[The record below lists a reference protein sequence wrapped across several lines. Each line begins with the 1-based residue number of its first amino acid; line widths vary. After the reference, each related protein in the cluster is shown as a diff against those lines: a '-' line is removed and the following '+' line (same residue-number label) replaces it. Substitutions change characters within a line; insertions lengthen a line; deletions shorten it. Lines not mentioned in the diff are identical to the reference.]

1 MKSSRVRR
9 GVVADAGSESALR
22 VLLLAGELEV
32 RGSTAM
38 TLRLA
43 EHLGEHGFKPLIV
56 CSSAARLSAE
66 TRREVEIR
74 EYPGLSTR
82 VIGQLIR
89 RLLARDFRD
98 LPPILVH
105 VQSRRL
111 ASLGGWLA
119 SNWSR
124 PLVVSVNEVVADRE
138 PLRMPRALSR
148 VLAVSEAVREAL
160 VDRGS
165 MEADRA
171 EVIPAGVDA
180 PQVERLVGVLESDHV
195 PSIGTAGPLEAV
207 KGVPY
212 FLGAAQKVLATGR
225 DVEFLVAGSGP
236 EESNLRRLA
245 GELGIRGRVTFL
257 PNRPDFSDALAAV
270 DAFCLPS
277 LQQGLGTIMLEAM
290 SLGRPVIA
298 SAVGGVCSAV
308 RDGETGLVVPPGD
321 STALA
326 RGVLSLLDDP
336 VRARAIG
343 EAGRAEVMAR
353 FGTDAMVKRTV
364 AVYNEVIEQAGMT
377 PAAVEQSRENG
388 TG

>member
-1 MKSSRVRR
+1 M
-9 GVVADAGSESALR
+9 ADAGSESALR

-56 CSSAARLSAE
+56 CSSAARLSVE

-165 MEADRA
+165 MEADR
-171 EVIPAGVDA
+171 
-180 PQVERLVGVLESDHV
+180 VEGVLKGRVEGLQVCVGRVDHGLCPHLPTGDHQAQV
-195 PSIGTAGPLEAV
+195 ISLLHGLKGGQGVNPCAGRQSSP
-207 KGVPY
+207 
-212 FLGAAQKVLATGR
+212 AQT
-225 DVEFLVAGSGP
+225 
-236 EESNLRRLA
+236 LRR
-245 GELGIRGRVTFL
+245 
-257 PNRPDFSDALAAV
+257 
-270 DAFCLPS
+270 
-277 LQQGLGTIMLEAM
+277 
-290 SLGRPVIA
+290 
-298 SAVGGVCSAV
+298 
-308 RDGETGLVVPPGD
+308 
-321 STALA
+321 
-326 RGVLSLLDDP
+326 
-336 VRARAIG
+336 
-343 EAGRAEVMAR
+343 
-353 FGTDAMVKRTV
+353 
-364 AVYNEVIEQAGMT
+364 
-377 PAAVEQSRENG
+377 
-388 TG
+388 